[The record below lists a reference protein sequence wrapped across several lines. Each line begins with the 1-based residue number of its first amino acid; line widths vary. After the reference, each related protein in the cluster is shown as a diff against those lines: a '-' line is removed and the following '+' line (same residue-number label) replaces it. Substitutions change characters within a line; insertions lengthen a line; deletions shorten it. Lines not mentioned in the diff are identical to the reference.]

1 MKKILIL
8 AALLAASSVAIAAG
22 GLNQFSPPAGD
33 ASVDFLHEV
42 FGKIVT
48 MVASGT
54 DPRGAE
60 VDDALGQMLS
70 IFNTAVLFLG
80 MIFVGYT
87 TIKGTVDSAHD
98 GEVLGKKM
106 SEIWVPIRTVGGT
119 ALILPLASGY
129 STLQIAVL
137 WLSLQGV
144 GIADAMWSAAI
155 SQIKENYMIANPII
169 PDARPLAA
177 NILRFEVCAAA
188 MNKQYAESGRSTRIQ
203 ATAVPR
209 TMMNTGDMGNLTPL
223 DVVAPVAIYD
233 TVKNFAN
240 SRYTVVDYKW
250 RAVDGGGN
258 ADKTYI
264 NPDVCGGITWN
275 ESWESSEG
283 NANTKTIKAPI
294 LAAHA
299 AAVKNVILEMRPIAQ
314 QIVAGQKPA
323 AGAIDTATEH
333 YTTTLRAAAK
343 LAVQQ
348 TNDKARSDFLKTAE
362 SSGWIFAGTWYTHIV
377 KMNDVMQ
384 STLNSLPTS
393 EPVSIIDGRETQDAL
408 QNYQD
413 AMTVT
418 NEYAKNRVGNV
429 RNVYYQDTNVRAPQ
443 EGEGAWEYIRK
454 LISAPFMGAINQMTE
469 EIAGSNLNHMS
480 QMKSL
485 GDTIIGTGWAM
496 AAALASAA
504 GLAGSNTATLTA
516 GWGFNFADAIG
527 VVSGVF
533 TMMIIGLLG
542 FGATLSTYA
551 PMIPFITWMASLVN
565 WFVLVIEAV
574 LAAPIWAAA
583 HIHPDGDDAV
593 GRGGQGYMM
602 ILSIMMRPALMLF
615 GLVTAMLLTQPV
627 TGLVNAGFMSA
638 VSGIQ
643 ADSTT
648 GLVSFLAYV
657 AIYVIM
663 MTTVLHTVF
672 SLIHWI
678 PDNVPRWIGGHVGGG
693 PASPDQKE
701 KEAGHVFAAGV
712 SHAERG
718 VGHRT
723 PKDNHE
729 QGKKARKGVDTP
741 SDDDLL
747 GHH

>member
-1 MKKILIL
+1 MKKVLIL
-8 AALLAASSVAIAAG
+8 AALLAASSVAMAAG
-22 GLNQFSPPAGD
+22 TGLNQFSPPAGD

-314 QIVAGQKPA
+314 QIVAGQKPVQL
-323 AGAIDTATEH
+323 TL
-333 YTTTLRAAAK
+333 TLR
-343 LAVQQ
+343 Q
-348 TNDKARSDFLKTAE
+348 
-362 SSGWIFAGTWYTHIV
+362 
-377 KMNDVMQ
+377 
-384 STLNSLPTS
+384 
-393 EPVSIIDGRETQDAL
+393 
-408 QNYQD
+408 
-413 AMTVT
+413 
-418 NEYAKNRVGNV
+418 RV
-429 RNVYYQDTNVRAPQ
+429 
-443 EGEGAWEYIRK
+443 
-454 LISAPFMGAINQMTE
+454 
-469 EIAGSNLNHMS
+469 NH
-480 QMKSL
+480 
-485 GDTIIGTGWAM
+485 GG
-496 AAALASAA
+496 
-504 GLAGSNTATLTA
+504 
-516 GWGFNFADAIG
+516 
-527 VVSGVF
+527 
-533 TMMIIGLLG
+533 IGLQ
-542 FGATLSTYA
+542 T
-551 PMIPFITWMASLVN
+551 
-565 WFVLVIEAV
+565 
-574 LAAPIWAAA
+574 
-583 HIHPDGDDAV
+583 H
-593 GRGGQGYMM
+593 
-602 ILSIMMRPALMLF
+602 
-615 GLVTAMLLTQPV
+615 
-627 TGLVNAGFMSA
+627 
-638 VSGIQ
+638 
-643 ADSTT
+643 ADT
-648 GLVSFLAYV
+648 
-657 AIYVIM
+657 
-663 MTTVLHTVF
+663 
-672 SLIHWI
+672 
-678 PDNVPRWIGGHVGGG
+678 
-693 PASPDQKE
+693 
-701 KEAGHVFAAGV
+701 
-712 SHAERG
+712 
-718 VGHRT
+718 
-723 PKDNHE
+723 
-729 QGKKARKGVDTP
+729 
-741 SDDDLL
+741 
-747 GHH
+747 